1 MQSFQ
6 METKSKAHYFDQI
19 QVLRGVAA
27 IMVVFHHSIGSL
39 KYYHQISNPFLDLI
53 GFVGRFGV
61 DFFFV
66 LSGFIITIS
75 ANGKY
80 GTSNSLKN
88 YIINRVIRIYIPYL
102 PIGIVMFL
110 LCHFLSQYSNGN
122 RLISTLTSLTLI
134 PDGNPALSVA
144 WTLTFEMFFY
154 IVFCISFLSKKAW
167 NYFVVFW
174 CVIIIYFNYTETNLF
189 NQQNSFMKILLSTY
203 NLEFI
208 LGYILACLIITK
220 VKIKPIFLWFSLL
233 LFLSIFIFLKL
244 KKIGYFYFDLNLIFV
259 CVSFIIIYISI
270 LYDKKLNKKAIMML
284 IGNATY
290 SIYLVHNPLQMI
302 VIRMLPKINSQIS
315 SVLTLLLVILLSV
328 GVGYLYSF
336 IFEKKLISIIK
347 AKLSL

>member
-1 MQSFQ
+1 
-6 METKSKAHYFDQI
+6 
-19 QVLRGVAA
+19 
-27 IMVVFHHSIGSL
+27 
-39 KYYHQISNPFLDLI
+39 
-53 GFVGRFGV
+53 
-61 DFFFV
+61 
-66 LSGFIITIS
+66 
-75 ANGKY
+75 
-80 GTSNSLKN
+80 
-88 YIINRVIRIYIPYL
+88 
-102 PIGIVMFL
+102 
-110 LCHFLSQYSNGN
+110 
-122 RLISTLTSLTLI
+122 LTSLTLI

-328 GVGYLYSF
+328 SVGYLYSF